1 MVFFK
6 VGSTFVFIAPEMLLI
21 VSACYFFICSCLS
34 RWLYHL
40 SYCVEPHNAAC
51 HISFQERIIFP
62 WGNYWLN
69 CCFFSKIN
77 NYDEKQLPPSEILE
91 GGGRK
96 ERHLRFFSHHVSS
109 SSRFNKWQGCPLV
122 VRKRVAAIYSQPNA
136 GLWKVSSIVLPSNVL
151 ASSCRKEPDR
161 SEIITYRCPN
171 SHPYSWRSKQNGNS
185 VCSLTEVLTW

>member
-1 MVFFK
+1 M
-6 VGSTFVFIAPEMLLI
+6 SYFISRTDYFSLGELL
-21 VSACYFFICSCLS
+21 AEL
-34 RWLYHL
+34 L
-40 SYCVEPHNAAC
+40 
-51 HISFQERIIFP
+51 
-62 WGNYWLN
+62 G
-69 CCFFSKIN
+69 FFSKSIITTRN
-77 NYDEKQLPPSEILE
+77 NYLQAKFWRG